1 MRFGV
6 DDEGWIEVR
15 ADLPRDG
22 LSAEEVVEALWW
34 VGPPTAGS
42 SSGRGRTCSEPQ
54 TRTRS
59 MRGS

>member
-22 LSAEEVVEALWW
+22 LSAEEVVEALWR
-34 VGPPTAGS
+34 VGRAADRWELLWTGKDVL
-42 SSGRGRTCSEPQ
+42 
-54 TRTRS
+54 
-59 MRGS
+59 